1 MAMKNEKSNEKY
13 SEIFKEL
20 KTEKMNWDFGD
31 FLRETEKEIPIQI
44 ISEKKSASFPK
55 LYMVAASVVLL
66 ASLGVFFNEFHKK
79 SITEQ
84 DEIVKNEIL
93 KQKPD
98 FGNGEEIVAVHTTD
112 SLKIDRDSIIT
123 DSATVT
129 SDDEIMDKI
138 LPRRGRLKKQVRQHY
153 VSTPQK
159 SAPKK
164 SATPEY
170 QSNYVII
177 NGQRIESE
185 KEAIDLTKY
194 SFRILSENVSKTVA
208 KTEAIPNF
216 MNE

>member
-1 MAMKNEKSNEKY
+1 MKNEKPNEKY

-20 KTEKMNWDFGD
+20 KSEKMNWDFED
-31 FLRETEKEIPIQI
+31 FLKETEKEKPIQI
-44 ISEKKSASFPK
+44 ISKKKSASFSK
-55 LYMVAASVVLL
+55 LYWMAASVVLL
-66 ASLGVFFNEFHKK
+66 ASLGVFFSEFHKK

-98 FGNGEEIVAVHTTD
+98 FGNGEEIVAVHTAD
-112 SLKIDRDSIIT
+112 SLRTVRDSIVT

-138 LPRRGRLKKQVRQHY
+138 LPARGRLKKQVRQHY

-159 SAPKK
+159 SAPEK
-164 SATPEY
+164 SAKPEY

-177 NGQRIESE
+177 NGQKIESE

-216 MNE
+216 INE